1 MQWKSHQQDGHRTK
15 TTRNAEKPQN
25 FDADA
30 AGAAAGRQTGCP
42 IITSIYALYMWLK
55 GSSIALHYY
64 SVAQLAVCAL
74 SLSWLAGAGSLDYL
88 FFLSLSAASR
98 ARVKAVLILSPANP
112 YL

>member
-42 IITSIYALYMWLK
+42 IYTSTYTLYRGSKAPALRYTVIVCDWNGCLRTVSIGSKRISGIT
-55 GSSIALHYY
+55 
-64 SVAQLAVCAL
+64 
-74 SLSWLAGAGSLDYL
+74 
-88 FFLSLSAASR
+88 
-98 ARVKAVLILSPANP
+98 NP
-112 YL
+112 V